1 MSSGLF
7 SPIRLRGLELDN
19 RLVISPMCQYSAEDG
34 VANTWHLVHLS
45 SMAMSGA
52 ALVIAE
58 ATAVEAVGRI
68 TPGCLGLYTDEQ
80 EAALAHICREV
91 GKIANAKLGIQLAHA
106 GRRASCR
113 TTFERWR
120 GEVLSPEEGAWTP
133 VGPSAIAYD
142 QGWPTPEALDIQG
155 LERVRKA
162 FVESALRAVRA
173 GFALIEIHAAH
184 GYLLHNFISPITN
197 QRDDAY
203 GGDANRRMRFPLE
216 VAQAVRA
223 AVPAHIPV
231 GVRVNS
237 TDWHEGAMTLDDAV
251 VFAAHLKEAG
261 IDYACMS
268 AGNLA
273 PFVRIPTATP
283 GHQVPFAERV
293 KHETGLATMAVGFI
307 TDPHQA
313 DDIITEDRADMVA
326 IARAAMDNPR
336 WGWHA
341 AAALGQDIVYPKQYL
356 RAKPNNWLGYKVVH
370 PESTVIGG
378 VQADRPKASEWDR
391 VPRQ

>member
-1 MSSGLF
+1 MSSALF
-7 SPIRLRGLELDN
+7 SAIRLRGLTLDN
-19 RLVISPMCQYSAEDG
+19 RLVISPMCQYSALDG

-45 SMAMSGA
+45 TLAMSGA

-80 EAALAHICREV
+80 EAALAHLCHEV
-91 GKIANAKLGIQLAHA
+91 RKIAPARLGIQIAHA

-113 TTFERWR
+113 TTFDRWK
-120 GEVLSPEEGAWTP
+120 GEVLPPEEGAWTTSA
-133 VGPSAIAYD
+133 PSAIPYD
-142 QGWPTPEALDIQG
+142 ADWPTPDALDAKG
-155 LERVRKA
+155 LARVKQA
-162 FVESALRAVRA
+162 FVDAAVRAVRA
-173 GFALIEIHAAH
+173 GFDLIEIHAAH
-184 GYLLHNFISPITN
+184 GYLLHNFMSPITN

-203 GGDANRRMRFPLE
+203 GGDAQRRMRFPLE
-216 VAQAVRA
+216 VAKAVRA
-223 AVPAHIPV
+223 AVPDAIPV

-251 VFAAHLKEAG
+251 VFAGLLKQEG
-261 IDYACMS
+261 LDYACMS

-293 KHETGLATMAVGFI
+293 KRETGLATMAVGFI
-307 TDPHQA
+307 TDPQQA
-313 DDIITEDRADMVA
+313 EAIVAEGRADMVA
-326 IARAAMDNPR
+326 IARAAMDDPR

-391 VPRQ
+391 LPRQ